1 MTLQEWLEQEKIN
14 SPELSDFL
22 TKIKP
27 YFVATGFNATE
38 FERKVNIGV
47 RKTETDIEDAL
58 KLEPNAN
65 S

>member
-1 MTLQEWLEQEKIN
+1 MTLEQWIDQEKIN

-22 TKIKP
+22 KKVTP
-27 YFVATGFNATE
+27 YILNTGFNATE
-38 FERKVNIGV
+38 FERKVGIGLN
-47 RKTETDIEDAL
+47 TAEAFIENSL